1 MALVDGLLP
10 EFDRE
15 MGVTRRMLAVVP
27 FTNPDWKPHAKSKS
41 MRELASHVA
50 NVVRMGTFVLTQPDL
65 ETGDTFQRLPDA
77 TSSEELLTRF
87 DELVASVRAALV
99 GKTDPEMLVPWT
111 MKRNGR
117 EMFTLPRAA
126 AWRNFVISHLIHH
139 RGQLTVYLRL
149 NDVPVPPAYGPTA
162 DERL

>member
-1 MALVDGLLP
+1 MALVDSLLP

-15 MGVTRRMLAVVP
+15 MGITRRMLAVVP
-27 FTNPDWKPHAKSKS
+27 FAKGDWKPHAKSKS
-41 MRELASHVA
+41 MRELASHLA
-50 NVVRMGTFVLTQPDL
+50 GVVRLGSFVLTQPDL
-65 ETGDTFQRLPDA
+65 ESGATYQRLPDC
-77 TSSEELLTRF
+77 TTSEELLTRF
-87 DELVASVRAALV
+87 DELVTNVRSALV
-99 GKTDPEMLVPWT
+99 SKADAEWPLPWT
-111 MKRNGR
+111 MRRDGK

-162 DERL
+162 DERF